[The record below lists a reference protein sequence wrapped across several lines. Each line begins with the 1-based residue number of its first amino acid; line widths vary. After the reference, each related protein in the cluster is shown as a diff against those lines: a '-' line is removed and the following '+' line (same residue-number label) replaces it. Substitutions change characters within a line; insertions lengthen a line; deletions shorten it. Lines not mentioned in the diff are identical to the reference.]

1 MLKTEIDV
9 RVDSEAAT
17 NLARGVDLGC
27 VPFGLVLQVDLISGE
42 GGLSLREG
50 DLRLCP
56 PRKLRLA
63 TSKE

>member
-1 MLKTEIDV
+1 MLKTEIEV
-9 RVDSEAAT
+9 GVDSEMAT

-27 VPFGLVLQVDLISGE
+27 VPFGLVLEVDLIPGE

-56 PRKLRLA
+56 SRNCV
-63 TSKE
+63 